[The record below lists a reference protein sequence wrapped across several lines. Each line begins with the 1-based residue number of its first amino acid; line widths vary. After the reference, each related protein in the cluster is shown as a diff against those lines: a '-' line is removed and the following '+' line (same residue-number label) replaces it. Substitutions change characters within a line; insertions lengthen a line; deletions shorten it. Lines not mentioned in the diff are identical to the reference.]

1 MILDNYRSNISSVTK
16 IYQNFLIYPVKK
28 KLHYILKY
36 INMLKHLNDF
46 SIKEFEEYRE
56 ILEQD
61 EVNEVE
67 LLKLFGVDAGKL
79 SVSEL
84 KSTID
89 KINGMILNAKLKK
102 YYTINGVRY
111 KATLNLMRLN
121 AAQFIDFQAHMKDF
135 KIQNILSVFLIPQTK
150 VWYGWKDGKYNTN
163 YDVIKTID
171 LIYNEF
177 KMSDA
182 KLLSDFFL
190 SQSTSLLKIMKDY
203 LTKKM
208 YLKKKRQI
216 KDLKNQK

>member
-1 MILDNYRSNISSVTK
+1 VVEVNQLVVLFGNIK
-16 IYQNFLIYPVKK
+16 YNMN
-28 KLHYILKY
+28 KLKELK
-36 INMLKHLNDF
+36 DF
-46 SIKEFEEYRE
+46 TIKEFEEYKE

-79 SVSEL
+79 SISEL
-84 KSTID
+84 KSNID
-89 KINGMILNAKLKK
+89 KINSMTLYAKVKK
-102 YYTINGVRY
+102 YYVINGVRY
-111 KATLNLMRLN
+111 KANLNLMNLN
-121 AAQFIDFQAHMKDF
+121 AAQFIDFQAYMKDF
-135 KIQNILSVFLIPQTK
+135 KIQNVLSVFLIPQTK

-208 YLKKKRQI
+208 WLKKKKQI
-216 KDLKNQK
+216 KDLKNKK

>member
-1 MILDNYRSNISSVTK
+1 MN
-16 IYQNFLIYPVKK
+16 
-28 KLHYILKY
+28 KLKELK
-36 INMLKHLNDF
+36 DF
-46 SIKEFEEYRE
+46 TIKEFEEYKE

-79 SVSEL
+79 SISEL
-84 KSTID
+84 KSNID
-89 KINGMILNAKLKK
+89 KINSMTLYAKVKK
-102 YYTINGVRY
+102 YYVINGVRY
-111 KATLNLMRLN
+111 KANLNLMNLN
-121 AAQFIDFQAHMKDF
+121 AAQFIDFQAYMKDF
-135 KIQNILSVFLIPQTK
+135 KIQNVLSVFLIPQTK

-208 YLKKKRQI
+208 WLKKKKQI
-216 KDLKNQK
+216 KDLKNKK